1 MQLKDF
7 LNTNGIVLEIT
18 LRSITFGFQ
27 QDICNMK
34 LKNFIV
40 LIAKYYI
47 FLNKFYKSIPSLS
60 AFKVH
65 MKKRLRIE
73 KEIALIKDKLLEF
86 RRQWENIMNV
96 FNLTE

>member
-18 LRSITFGFQ
+18 LRSITFG
-27 QDICNMK
+27 ICNMK
-34 LKNFIV
+34 IKNFIV

-60 AFKVH
+60 AFKAH

-73 KEIALIKDKLLEF
+73 KEIALMKDKLLEF
-86 RRQWENIMNV
+86 PRQWENIMNV
-96 FNLTE
+96 FDLTE